1 MQDSLSYEHELKKIL
16 IHMGITPNYK
26 GYEYILF
33 AMKLIFEKPVCL
45 QYVTKELYPE
55 IAKKCLTD
63 WRAVE
68 HSIRMAIV
76 RSWDEDPQRFQ
87 KILTVRMKY
96 RPSTGKFLALL
107 YTYLVLIKRGETN
120 EGSEKNF

>member
-1 MQDSLSYEHELKKIL
+1 MEDKFSYEHELKKIL

-33 AMKLIFEKPVCL
+33 AMKLIFEKPLCL
-45 QYVTKELYPE
+45 QAVTKELYPE
-55 IAKKCLTD
+55 IAKECLTD

-68 HSIRMAIV
+68 HGIRIAIV

-87 KILTVRMKY
+87 DILTVKMKY
-96 RPSTGKFLALL
+96 RPSSGKFLAFL
-107 YTYLVLIKRGETN
+107 YSYLVLTNRGETN
-120 EGSEKNF
+120 EG